1 MNRLEISA
9 IIEGRTAIRYTPAG
23 IPVISATLHH
33 QSRQM
38 EAGTVRNVEISLPAV
53 AIGGIAEEIQ
63 KLPSNRIYRFEGFI
77 AARSLKSQDPLFH
90 ITGLS
95 LIE

>member
-1 MNRLEISA
+1 
-9 IIEGRTAIRYTPAG
+9 
-23 IPVISATLHH
+23 
-33 QSRQM
+33 M

>member
-1 MNRLEISA
+1 
-9 IIEGRTAIRYTPAG
+9 
-23 IPVISATLHH
+23 
-33 QSRQM
+33 M
-38 EAGTVRNVEISLPAV
+38 EAGTVRNVEIALPAT

-63 KLPSNRIYRFEGFI
+63 KLPSNRIYQFEGFI

-90 ITGLS
+90 ITGFS